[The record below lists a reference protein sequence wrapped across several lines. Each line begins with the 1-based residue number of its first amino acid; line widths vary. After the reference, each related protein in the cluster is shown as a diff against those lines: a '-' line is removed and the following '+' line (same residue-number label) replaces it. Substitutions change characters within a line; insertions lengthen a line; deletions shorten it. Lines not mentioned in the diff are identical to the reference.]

1 MVKKTLVL
9 IHRVDY
15 EYEIVVG
22 CFTSKKDLYTGWKYY
37 LDEYTRIERK
47 EVTERLKL
55 NLSKEIR
62 SQEDITQIKEDRDT
76 LKRIEEGSFL
86 CYDKAKTLFH
96 VYLVPKNSI
105 RFNREPI
112 DLDEF
117 FLDEPI
123 CPWCMSLEYQPSTH
137 SFSMAHVKPGEES
150 DPASGDVELRSEQD
164 QQPIQ
169 NVSRINISCIRKWGK
184 VVLNWTLWLL
194 GFPPLHSSA
203 N

>member
-37 LDEYTRIERK
+37 LDEYIRIERK

-55 NLSKEIR
+55 NLSKE
-62 SQEDITQIKEDRDT
+62 DRDT
-76 LKRIEEGSFL
+76 LQRIEEGSFL
-86 CYDKAKTLFH
+86 CYDKAKTLFY

-123 CPWCMSLEYQPSTH
+123 CPWCMSLEYQASTL

-164 QQPIQ
+164 QQPLQNDSSIKVGDIQ
-169 NVSRINISCIRKWGK
+169 KWGK
-184 VVLNWTLWLL
+184 AVLNWTLWLL
-194 GFPPLHSSA
+194 GLPPLR
-203 N
+203 

>member
-55 NLSKEIR
+55 NLSKEIHLPQNASAFKVR
-62 SQEDITQIKEDRDT
+62 SQDDITQIKEDRDT
-76 LKRIEEGSFL
+76 LQKIEEGSFL

-96 VYLVPKNSI
+96 VYLIPKNSI

-117 FLDEPI
+117 FLDDPI
-123 CPWCMSLEYQPSTH
+123 CPWCMSLEYQASTL

-150 DPASGDVELRSEQD
+150 EQD
-164 QQPIQ
+164 QQPLQNDSSIKVGDIQ
-169 NVSRINISCIRKWGK
+169 KWGK
-184 VVLNWTLWLL
+184 WALNWTLWLL
-194 GFPPLHSSA
+194 GFPVRA
-203 N
+203 